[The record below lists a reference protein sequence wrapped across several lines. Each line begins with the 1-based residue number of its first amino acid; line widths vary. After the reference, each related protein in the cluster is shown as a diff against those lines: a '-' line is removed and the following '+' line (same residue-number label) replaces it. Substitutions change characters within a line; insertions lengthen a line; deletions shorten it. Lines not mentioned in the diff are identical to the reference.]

1 MACNRLASCSFSMT
15 SKTASA
21 PIPRWFLL
29 ATALMTGAVVM
40 ALEILGSRLLAPVF
54 GNSLFVW
61 GALIGVILAA
71 MSSGYAFGG
80 RMSDRHPGSHVLAG
94 LLLFSGT
101 WTFLIAWVGQPVLFR
116 VAGAIDDPRWGPCVA
131 ASVLLAPPAFGLSG
145 VLPAMLRLAISD
157 LDYLGRHTGRMIAL
171 STVGSLLGTWGTAF
185 FLLSWIGSQALV
197 AWLGAIQFG
206 LGLWWLM
213 QATTARPVM
222 IVALVAC
229 AIGLAAGALHPIQVL
244 QTPVYQE
251 DSPYQQVRIR
261 DDDLFRYL
269 VLDRT
274 FHAVMWKADPVT
286 LFLPYSQLMVASL
299 AWVPDA
305 KRGLILGHGGGS
317 LSKWLAHKWP
327 QLELDV
333 VEFDPTVV
341 RMAETYFSY
350 QAPPQ
355 HHVYV
360 KDARAFL
367 QATDRTYDLIW
378 VDAFARH
385 MVPFHLT
392 TVEFFAELRT
402 HLAPD
407 GIVAVNLASLGEGGD
422 LLRANAVVQTM
433 RRSFAQ
439 IESYAVK
446 GPWKS
451 TQTRAENL
459 IFFAGTPLER
469 QDFAALAN
477 KVGTFVEQDRL
488 PPEALALLSTHRT
501 QPWPSGVVLTD
512 DYAPFDLLMGSGNVE
527 PQPEPMIVR

>member
-1 MACNRLASCSFSMT
+1 
-15 SKTASA
+15 
-21 PIPRWFLL
+21 
-29 ATALMTGAVVM
+29 V
-40 ALEILGSRLLAPVF
+40 
-54 GNSLFVW
+54 
-61 GALIGVILAA
+61 
-71 MSSGYAFGG
+71 
-80 RMSDRHPGSHVLAG
+80 
-94 LLLFSGT
+94 
-101 WTFLIAWVGQPVLFR
+101 
-116 VAGAIDDPRWGPCVA
+116 
-131 ASVLLAPPAFGLSG
+131 
-145 VLPAMLRLAISD
+145 
-157 LDYLGRHTGRMIAL
+157 
-171 STVGSLLGTWGTAF
+171 
-185 FLLSWIGSQALV
+185 
-197 AWLGAIQFG
+197 
-206 LGLWWLM
+206 
-213 QATTARPVM
+213 
-222 IVALVAC
+222 
-229 AIGLAAGALHPIQVL
+229 QVL
-244 QTPVYQE
+244 KTPVYQE

-317 LSKWLAHKWP
+317 LAKWLAHRWP

-367 QATDRTYDLIW
+367 QATDRAYDLIW
-378 VDAFARH
+378 VDVFARH

-392 TVEFFAELRT
+392 TVEFFAELRA
-402 HLAPD
+402 HLTPL

-433 RRSFAQ
+433 KRSFPQ

-451 TQTRAENL
+451 VQTRAENL

-469 QDFAALAN
+469 QEFAELVN
-477 KVGTFVEQDRL
+477 KVGAFVQQDRL
-488 PPEALALLSTHRT
+488 PREALTLLNTHRT
-501 QPWPSGVVLTD
+501 KPWSSGVELTD
-512 DYAPFDLLMGSGNVE
+512 DYAPFDLLMGSGVAE
-527 PQPEPMIVR
+527 PQPDPIVVK

>member
-1 MACNRLASCSFSMT
+1 
-15 SKTASA
+15 
-21 PIPRWFLL
+21 
-29 ATALMTGAVVM
+29 MTGAVVM

-80 RMSDRHPGSHVLAG
+80 WMADRHHGGLVLAG
-94 LLLFSGT
+94 LLLFSGI
-101 WTFLIAWVGQPVLFR
+101 WTFLIAWVGQPVLFK
-116 VAGAIDDPRWGPCVA
+116 VAGTIDDPRWGPCVA
-131 ASVLLAPPAFGLSG
+131 AGVLLAPPAFGLSG

-157 LDYLGRHTGRMIAL
+157 LEYLGRHTGRMIAL

-197 AWLGAIQFG
+197 AWLGAIQMG

-213 QATTARPVM
+213 RGTTARPLM
-222 IVALVAC
+222 SGALTLC
-229 AIGLAAGALHPIQVL
+229 AIGLGAGALHPIQML
-244 QTPVYQE
+244 KTPVYQE

-274 FHAVMWKADPVT
+274 FHAVMWKSDPIA

-317 LSKWLAHKWP
+317 LAKWLAQYWP
-327 QLELDV
+327 QVELDV

-355 HHVYV
+355 HHVHV

-385 MVPFHLT
+385 LVPFHLT

-402 HLAPD
+402 HLAPN

-422 LLRANAVVQTM
+422 LLRANAIVHTM
-433 RRSFAQ
+433 RRSFPK
-439 IESYAVK
+439 IESFAVK

-459 IFFAGTPLER
+459 IFFGGTPLDK
-469 QDFAALAN
+469 QDIAEFAN
-477 KVGTFVEQDRL
+477 KVSILVEQQRL
-488 PPEALALLSTHRT
+488 PPEAVMLLNSHRT
-501 QPWPSGVVLTD
+501 QPWPSGTELTD
-512 DYAPFDLLMGSGNVE
+512 DYAPFDLLMGSGVIE
-527 PQPEPMIVR
+527 SQPEPR